1 MLFSDSHVFKSFSK
15 ALSQGIS
22 LWAGGAAPPSITLLT
37 GDETEAQEGKE
48 AVSAQLMVSSCI
60 A

>member
-22 LWAGGAAPPSITLLT
+22 LWARGAAPPSITLPT

-48 AVSAQLMVSSCI
+48 AVSAQLMVSRCV